1 MPMRALVCGP
11 SPGRSAACLLAT
23 SVALPTCRSVGA
35 CEGARGSTPSEPADP
50 GADSAQLS
58 GARGAARRRR
68 ADGLA
73 RRADRSAGCAR
84 PRLAR
89 PAITVAAGAVGTS
102 SPRRDP
108 RARGRLRSHRRRR
121 SPSCARCADTR
132 ASRRRSRARTRVEA
146 ADGLRGVRRT
156 RPDGA
161 SRSAQRGVAG
171 LRGIDRV
178 APRLAGVERCGRAS
192 HARARARV
200 GVGLLRKDG
209 VCSFGSSPPPA
220 QEA

>member
-1 MPMRALVCGP
+1 M
-11 SPGRSAACLLAT
+11 SH
-23 SVALPTCRSVGA
+23 
-35 CEGARGSTPSEPADP
+35 
-50 GADSAQLS
+50 
-58 GARGAARRRR
+58 
-68 ADGLA
+68 
-73 RRADRSAGCAR
+73 AGCASR
-84 PRLAR
+84 RRLNVARHSVTARGGGSPPGTAAWPMRVARTGPRHAHVHG
-89 PAITVAAGAVGTS
+89 AVADAVTVAAGAVGTS
-102 SPRRDP
+102 LPRRDP
-108 RARGRLRSHRRRR
+108 RSRGLLRLHRGPC

-132 ASRRRSRARTRVEA
+132 ASRRPSRARIRIEA

-209 VCSFGSSPPPA
+209 VCSFGSCPPPA